1 MQCRADGWF
10 ELDVDCDAGECYRYR
25 LADGLAVPDPA
36 SRAQTDDVHGYS
48 RVVDPHA
55 YPWQTPDWRGRPWH
69 ETVLYELH
77 VGACGGFLGVIERL
91 PALVKPGIT
100 PVELMPLNDFPGA
113 RHWGYDGVL
122 PSSPDAE
129 SAEGRVGKGCVST
142 GTCRG
147 AR

>member
-91 PALVKPGIT
+91 PALVKLGIT
-100 PVELMPLNDFPGA
+100 AVELMPLNDRSEEHTSELQSLMRISYAVFC
-113 RHWGYDGVL
+113 L
-122 PSSPDAE
+122 
-129 SAEGRVGKGCVST
+129 KKKKT
-142 GTCRG
+142 TTINNQ
-147 AR
+147 

>member
-1 MQCRADGWF
+1 MFFYASRRRDTSCALVTGVQTCALPICRADGWF

-77 VGACGGFLGVIERL
+77 EI
-91 PALVKPGIT
+91 
-100 PVELMPLNDFPGA
+100 
-113 RHWGYDGVL
+113 
-122 PSSPDAE
+122 
-129 SAEGRVGKGCVST
+129 GRAHV
-142 GTCRG
+142 
-147 AR
+147 